1 MHYVLCLYVARPL
14 GPHGA
19 KDIVDPQVITHVG
32 SVPADVM
39 LRFPH
44 NAVPN
49 RLICMKP
56 KIDPTMDKN
65 TPLFSELPPIPV
77 HIHLFS
83 HQCTTSYAFKWPGP

>member
-44 NAVPN
+44 DAVPN
-49 RLICMKP
+49 
-56 KIDPTMDKN
+56 
-65 TPLFSELPPIPV
+65 
-77 HIHLFS
+77 
-83 HQCTTSYAFKWPGP
+83 